1 MSIHAQKHVYNPE
14 VKSTK
19 NKTQFGENIDV
30 AKLREDTLLHPD
42 QVIYDSEH
50 KFLNANEINDILDE
64 FYDYFGYDIVPIA
77 EVEYEDFICLDFRV
91 NKQNPEIVY
100 WNYELALENPIE
112 GITLLY
118 SSMDDLMGLYYLR
131 ARYYNTGIGRFTQ
144 EDVIYN
150 DGLNLSVCLL

>member
-1 MSIHAQKHVYNPE
+1 MVSLVCIEKKQNIKFPE
-14 VKSTK
+14 VYTK
-19 NKTQFGENIDV
+19 LYQSNFKGISKMKIQLDEHSINI
-30 AKLREDTLLHPD
+30 R
-42 QVIYDSEH
+42 
-50 KFLNANEINDILDE
+50 KFLNANEINDVLDE

-118 SSMDDLMGLYYLR
+118 SSMDELIIELKKG
-131 ARYYNTGIGRFTQ
+131 
-144 EDVIYN
+144 
-150 DGLNLSVCLL
+150 

>member
-1 MSIHAQKHVYNPE
+1 MTVNKNQSNFKGISKMKIQIDEDSI
-14 VKSTK
+14 
-19 NKTQFGENIDV
+19 NI
-30 AKLREDTLLHPD
+30 R
-42 QVIYDSEH
+42 
-50 KFLNANEINDILDE
+50 KFLNANEINDVLDE

-118 SSMDDLMGLYYLR
+118 SSMDELIIELKKG
-131 ARYYNTGIGRFTQ
+131 
-144 EDVIYN
+144 
-150 DGLNLSVCLL
+150 